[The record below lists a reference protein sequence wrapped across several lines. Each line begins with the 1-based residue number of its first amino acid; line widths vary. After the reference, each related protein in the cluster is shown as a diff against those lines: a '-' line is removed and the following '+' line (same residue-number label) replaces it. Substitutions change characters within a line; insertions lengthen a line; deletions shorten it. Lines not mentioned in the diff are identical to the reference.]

1 MESKTESRD
10 VSKSMS
16 SHPERELTGLRSGLC
31 VWVQSEAGGGQH
43 TVHLEK
49 QVAPPQLGTGV

>member
-1 MESKTESRD
+1 
-10 VSKSMS
+10 MS